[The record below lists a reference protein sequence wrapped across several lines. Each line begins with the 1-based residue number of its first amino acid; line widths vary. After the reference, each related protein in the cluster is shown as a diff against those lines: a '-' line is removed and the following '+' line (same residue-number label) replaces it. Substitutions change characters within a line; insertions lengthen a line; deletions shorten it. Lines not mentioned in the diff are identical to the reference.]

1 VNFDQRANVVPKA
14 AVERVISLAK
24 SARRTRMPAVALGV
38 ALTLVLWVLGQ
49 HLGALYS
56 GQATDPNSGAV
67 LAFMAIVLLAGSRE
81 TGLVHGGSAESAAA
95 DMTAD
100 RALA

>member
-1 VNFDQRANVVPKA
+1 
-14 AVERVISLAK
+14 
-24 SARRTRMPAVALGV
+24 
-38 ALTLVLWVLGQ
+38 
-49 HLGALYS
+49 
-56 GQATDPNSGAV
+56 
-67 LAFMAIVLLAGSRE
+67 VLLAGSRE